1 MGHFQLS
8 YSYMIFYQVCILLEL
23 SSDGAVKVVTVGNV
37 LIIIIIVVVVV
48 VVVVITLLQGIN
60 NYIPKT
66 NHVSRV
72 LNVAAVLWL

>member
-37 LIIIIIVVVVV
+37 LIIIIIVVVV
-48 VVVVITLLQGIN
+48 ITLLQGIN

>member
-1 MGHFQLS
+1 
-8 YSYMIFYQVCILLEL
+8 MIFYQVCILLEL

-37 LIIIIIVVVVV
+37 LIIIIIVVVV
-48 VVVVITLLQGIN
+48 ITLLQGIN